1 MEFQLLK
8 KWIFLIISICVISLG
23 GFLIYY
29 MYQNKAP
36 STPTRGIFVMH
47 EVESLPTAYVGE
59 FNGYIY

>member
-1 MEFQLLK
+1 MD
-8 KWIFLIISICVISLG
+8 FLIISICVISLG